1 MEAIMVEPELPPQSA
16 KIALVLVAILG
27 VAGLVGVPLYVS
39 HIDSGASS
47 QASTPAPADNAKQP

>member
-1 MEAIMVEPELPPQSA
+1 MVEPELPPQSA
-16 KIALVLVAILG
+16 KIALVLIAILG

-39 HIDSGASS
+39 HIDSGASN